1 MTTYTTR
8 CEAIQH
14 EIIDPIEKA
23 ENINACEVFNI
34 NAIAYQ
40 VLGDHSQGYA
50 RRVDTDTFWAI
61 VDSCKWSNPDEG
73 GGKPVDWCI
82 VWRYHEPGVD
92 SAEFDWDGSPLIDG
106 PHTIVVHDTALLTR
120 RRSDGTWEHVDD
132 ETIEQTENPDPYVD
146 VEDELLKRHG
156 LTRGDVNII

>member
-61 VDSCKWSNPDEG
+61 VDSCKRGNPDEG
-73 GGKPVDWCI
+73 ESKPVNWCI

-92 SAEFDWDGSPLIDG
+92 PAEFDWDGSSLIDG
-106 PHTIVVHDTALLTR
+106 PYTIVTHDTALLTR
-120 RRSDGTWEHVDD
+120 ADPMAHGNTSMMRRSSGPKTLPP
-132 ETIEQTENPDPYVD
+132 TLT
-146 VEDELLKRHG
+146 LKMSC
-156 LTRGDVNII
+156 

>member
-23 ENINACEVFNI
+23 KNINACEVFNI

-50 RRVDTDTFWAI
+50 RRVDTFWAI
-61 VDSCKWSNPDEG
+61 VDSCKRGNPDEG
-73 GGKPVDWCI
+73 ESKPVDWCI

-92 SAEFDWDGSPLIDG
+92 PAEFDWDGSSLIDG
-106 PHTIVVHDTALLTR
+106 PYTIITHDTALLTR

-132 ETIEQTENPDPYVD
+132 ETIERTENPAPYVD

-156 LTRGDVNII
+156 LTLHENRLE

>member
-23 ENINACEVFNI
+23 ENI

-61 VDSCKWSNPDEG
+61 VDSCKRDDPGE
-73 GGKPVDWCI
+73 GKPVDWCI
-82 VWRYHEPGVD
+82 VWRYHEPCVD
-92 SAEFDWDGSPLIDG
+92 PTELDWDGSSLIDG
-106 PHTIVVHDTALLTR
+106 PHTIVTHDTAILAHR
-120 RRSDGTWEHVDD
+120 QSDGTWENVDD
-132 ETIEQTENPDPYVD
+132 ETINRSEEDLDPYID
-146 VEDELLKRHG
+146 AEDELLKRHG
-156 LTRGDVNII
+156 LTRDDVNII